1 MVAPATCLTKDGKAR
16 TAIVRTNN
24 DVLMV
29 RGRPALCAGEDT
41 STNEGTL
48 ICLWIWK
55 TLTVTLTRSH
65 PEHPGSLGYNRCLQT
80 SMEDPR

>member
-41 STNEGTL
+41 STN
-48 ICLWIWK
+48 
-55 TLTVTLTRSH
+55 
-65 PEHPGSLGYNRCLQT
+65 
-80 SMEDPR
+80 